1 MMALMT
7 GTTSWCN
14 KMVIVGYIITGN
26 SNKHQPFPLSF
37 TVSSFSNQF
46 KEMEKDV
53 ENKKK
58 KRNHFITLQ
67 YLQQTYRRTGSV
79 PYRSILHPI
88 KLIKCSYNP
97 I

>member
-1 MMALMT
+1 MMALMI

-14 KMVIVGYIITGN
+14 KMVIVGYIITEN

-53 ENKKK
+53 ENKKEK
-58 KRNHFITLQ
+58 KEPLQ
-67 YLQQTYRRTGSV
+67 PCSTCS
-79 PYRSILHPI
+79 
-88 KLIKCSYNP
+88 KLIEEQDLCFIGPSFIP
-97 I
+97 SSS